1 MIAELVTYQLPPSMT
16 REEVMAGAR
25 ATLEKWADNPDLLRK
40 HFLLEEGNRTSG
52 FYLWTSRTAA
62 ERAHDEAFR
71 RSVRERFGCEPE
83 IRYFD
88 VMMVLDNLTGEVV
101 EELRPA
107 SADARAP
114 GQG

>member
-16 REEVMAGAR
+16 REEVLSGAR
-25 ATLEKWADNPDLLRK
+25 ATIEKWSANPDLLRK

-52 FYLWTSRTAA
+52 LYLWKSREAA

-71 RSVRERFGCEPE
+71 QNVRERFGCEPE

-88 VMMVLDNLTGEVV
+88 VLLLLDNLRGEVV
-101 EELRPA
+101 EEL
-107 SADARAP
+107 
-114 GQG
+114 